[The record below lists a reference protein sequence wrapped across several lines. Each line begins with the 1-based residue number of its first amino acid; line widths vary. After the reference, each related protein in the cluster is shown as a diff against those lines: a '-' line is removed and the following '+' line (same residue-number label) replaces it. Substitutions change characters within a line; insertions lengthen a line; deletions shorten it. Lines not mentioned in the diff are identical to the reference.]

1 MACIIASMT
10 RSGILESRPAWWSE
24 VLIGYLKVLSVPCLI
39 SPKCENLFLS
49 SDVTFSQCHPQ
60 TLKMKTFAEVKTSWK
75 WRTGQEVLI
84 TSTYNFSSTPNCSHI
99 RPQYD
104 YSSILCHIH
113 WVCTQEAAQTSSSL
127 QDIYCL
133 LYCFSTHH
141 ALQHDMQVTGEQR
154 SRCAPSDG
162 NTARRAWNS
171 VHCCLQLWFN
181 LVICLRGPLH
191 ENLFRTKMIPSC
203 VTEAK
208 LWMSLIIIH
217 PTAWLQSP
225 SKAGKNRICHF
236 PHCEALWL
244 GTPHLLIC
252 RTP

>member
-1 MACIIASMT
+1 MKYQYWADMTACIIASMT

-60 TLKMKTFAEVKTSWK
+60 TLTMKTFAEVKTSWK

-133 LYCFSTHH
+133 FLYTSCTTTWH
-141 ALQHDMQVTGEQR
+141 ASNRWAEIEVCTLWWQHSQTCVERGLR
-154 SRCAPSDG
+154 S
-162 NTARRAWNS
+162 
-171 VHCCLQLWFN
+171 
-181 LVICLRGPLH
+181 
-191 ENLFRTKMIPSC
+191 
-203 VTEAK
+203 
-208 LWMSLIIIH
+208 SLL
-217 PTAWLQSP
+217 A
-225 SKAGKNRICHF
+225 
-236 PHCEALWL
+236 AL
-244 GTPHLLIC
+244 I
-252 RTP
+252 